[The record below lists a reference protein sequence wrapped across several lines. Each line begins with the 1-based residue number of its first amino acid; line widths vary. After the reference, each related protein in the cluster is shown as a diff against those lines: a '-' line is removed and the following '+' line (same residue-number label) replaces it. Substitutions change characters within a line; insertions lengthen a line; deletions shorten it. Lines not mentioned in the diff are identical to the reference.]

1 MRKIKIVGQKELNGE
16 IVISG
21 SKNAALGVIASSLL
35 CKDKVILTNVP
46 YIQDT
51 LDMIEILKELNVEAK
66 FKDDIL
72 IIDSKNIMY
81 NKLINPLVKK
91 FRASYY
97 FMGVLLALFNK
108 CEIIGPGGCNFGDRP
123 IDIHLDFFS
132 KMGTTIECE
141 EHFIFVRNK
150 PHLKEYTFKKKSV
163 GASINA
169 LLYLSAIEEEITLH
183 NISIE
188 PEVIQVIEALIAMGV
203 SVRLINDTCII
214 KGVKKKKSFEIRIIP
229 DRIEIG
235 TYAFIGAMCAKKI
248 CLKNIEVNHLSWLI
262 DLLNK
267 LNIKFEI
274 SKEMLVVFK
283 SEDIKGTKIKTE
295 PYPGFPTDLQQ
306 PLTTL
311 LLTSSSDSVIE
322 ETIYSSRMAH
332 VNELV
337 KMGAKL
343 KVINNKIYIKGN
355 NSLVGCK
362 LSGKELRGG
371 ASLIMAALISNGES
385 IIEGL
390 EYIERGYTR
399 IIDNLKRLGANID
412 VIET

>member
-1 MRKIKIVGQKELNGE
+1 
-16 IVISG
+16 
-21 SKNAALGVIASSLL
+21 
-35 CKDKVILTNVP
+35 
-46 YIQDT
+46 
-51 LDMIEILKELNVEAK
+51 
-66 FKDDIL
+66 
-72 IIDSKNIMY
+72 
-81 NKLINPLVKK
+81 
-91 FRASYY
+91 
-97 FMGVLLALFNK
+97 
-108 CEIIGPGGCNFGDRP
+108 
-123 IDIHLDFFS
+123 
-132 KMGTTIECE
+132 
-141 EHFIFVRNK
+141 
-150 PHLKEYTFKKKSV
+150 
-163 GASINA
+163 
-169 LLYLSAIEEEITLH
+169 
-183 NISIE
+183 
-188 PEVIQVIEALIAMGV
+188 
-203 SVRLINDTCII
+203 
-214 KGVKKKKSFEIRIIP
+214 
-229 DRIEIG
+229 
-235 TYAFIGAMCAKKI
+235 
-248 CLKNIEVNHLSWLI
+248 
-262 DLLNK
+262 
-267 LNIKFEI
+267 
-274 SKEMLVVFK
+274 MLVVFK